1 MPRDCRSVLRAF
13 LLANLALLAL
23 ASVASARRTN
33 APSASTGSATSIA
46 SASATLNGAVNPRGL
61 ATTYHFQYGPS
72 TSFGYTTAS
81 VSAGAGTSSINVS
94 APVTGLSAGTQY
106 HFRLVA
112 SSSAGTSYGSDLN
125 FTTTA
130 SSATTTTTTTTPTT
144 TTTTA
149 TTTTT
154 TASTTTTTSQTTS
167 SAGGSGSVPE
177 AHPQTGWV
185 APGSTPLSDAQAAG
199 LVTHE
204 PDRRPANAGANS
216 YVPTDAQLQAFHSAT
231 RSDGSLADSANT
243 LRKYVTGRP
252 GLSNPST
259 DDLIQWTAH
268 KWGIPE
274 DWIRAQM
281 VIESSWNQTAM
292 GDRTTVSTSWYS
304 LYPAQAQIS
313 GTSDVYQSMGV
324 PQIRWAPDG
333 SQSPGTEPLRWQS
346 TAFALDYLGAQLRW
360 YYDGDCS
367 WCGTGYSSG
376 QQWNSIGAWYEPYP
390 WNNSGQAWYIQQVQ
404 SALASRT
411 WASSTF

>member
-1 MPRDCRSVLRAF
+1 MSAVCSAGRF
-13 LLANLALLAL
+13 ALLTFVVAL
-23 ASVASARRTN
+23 A
-33 APSASTGSATSIA
+33 
-46 SASATLNGAVNPRGL
+46 AVP
-61 ATTYHFQYGPS
+61 
-72 TSFGYTTAS
+72 
-81 VSAGAGTSSINVS
+81 AGV
-94 APVTGLSAGTQY
+94 
-106 HFRLVA
+106 
-112 SSSAGTSYGSDLN
+112 SSAVAQRTAA
-125 FTTTA
+125 TVQHRQARQHHPRRHHRRRHHRRHAHRHA
-130 SSATTTTTTTTPTT
+130 SSA
-144 TTTTA
+144 A
-149 TTTTT
+149 Q
-154 TASTTTTTSQTTS
+154 ASRLRK
-167 SAGGSGSVPE
+167 AKPAPVRPRAVAE
-177 AHPQTGWV
+177 AHPQAGWV
-185 APGSTPLSDAQAAG
+185 APGTTPLSDAQAAG

-204 PDRRPANAGANS
+204 PETRPANANANR

-231 RSDGSLADSANT
+231 RSDGTLADSANT

-281 VIESSWNQTAM
+281 VIESSWNQTAL
-292 GDRTTVSTSWYS
+292 GDRSVIVTNWAS
-304 LYPAQAQIS
+304 LYPGQAHIS
-313 GTSDVYQSMGV
+313 GSADVYQSMGL

-390 WNNSGQAWYIQQVQ
+390 WNNGQQQAYIRKVQ
-404 SALASRT
+404 AALATRRWTTS
-411 WASSTF
+411 